1 MYSRMKKAKLVLEDG
16 SFYDGYSFGA
26 DKSISGEVVFN
37 TGMVGYPESMTD
49 ASYRGQILVLT
60 YPLVGNYGVP
70 KNQPDNETN
79 LSENFES
86 ENIHIRGVIISDYS
100 KEFNHWKARASLG
113 DWLNEQSIP
122 GIYGIDTRALTKKIR
137 EKGVMLGKII
147 VEDCGEVAIEDPNKK
162 NLVAEVST
170 KEVKEYGQGDKTI
183 ILIDCG
189 VKNNIIR
196 SLIKKGL
203 KVIRVPWD
211 YDFFHLQFD
220 GIFLSNGPGD
230 PKMCTPTINNLKKA
244 IEKNIPIFGICLGHQ
259 LLALAAGADT
269 FKMKYG
275 HRAQN
280 QPCQEVGTKKCFI
293 TSQNHGFAVDETKL
307 PEAWKPWFRNAND
320 NTNEGIIHENGLFA
334 GAQFHPEG
342 QAGPEDT
349 GFIFDMFV
357 KALEKK
363 EEVGNDKNF

>member
-1 MYSRMKKAKLVLEDG
+1 MLLLSSGTTTSTKSTKSKKVAVEEKKKVAVEE
-16 SFYDGYSFGA
+16 
-26 DKSISGEVVFN
+26 KKKVV
-37 TGMVGYPESMTD
+37 PES
-49 ASYRGQILVLT
+49 
-60 YPLVGNYGVP
+60 
-70 KNQPDNETN
+70 
-79 LSENFES
+79 
-86 ENIHIRGVIISDYS
+86 
-100 KEFNHWKARASLG
+100 KA
-113 DWLNEQSIP
+113 
-122 GIYGIDTRALTKKIR
+122 DT
-137 EKGVMLGKII
+137 
-147 VEDCGEVAIEDPNKK
+147 
-162 NLVAEVST
+162 
-170 KEVKEYGQGDKTI
+170 
-183 ILIDCG
+183 
-189 VKNNIIR
+189 
-196 SLIKKGL
+196 
-203 KVIRVPWD
+203 
-211 YDFFHLQFD
+211 
-220 GIFLSNGPGD
+220 
-230 PKMCTPTINNLKKA
+230 LKKA